1 MCFAKKL
8 IFRRTCIPMGLAC
21 FLLATACLPQ
31 KALTVSSTA
40 TLLEG
45 VAKASGKQ
53 SDLRVIREGM
63 PAYLMLMDGMVEMLP
78 VNDRLL
84 LAAAQ
89 AYSSFASAFA
99 EEEDPEY
106 AKILYARSKGYALR
120 SLEARGMKDPV
131 DRSLDSFDNGL
142 HSLRERDAPYL
153 FWAAASWGSWIR
165 MNLDSM
171 DALAQLP
178 RVERMMRRVIEL
190 DEAYYYG
197 GAHLFMGIWFA
208 SRPRMA
214 GGDLKKAQQH
224 FLRAID
230 LGEGKF
236 LMAHVYYANFYA
248 RPSLDRNLFVSTLE
262 MVLESPPDVSPE
274 LTLMNTVAQKR
285 AKELLSHVE
294 EYFE

>member
-1 MCFAKKL
+1 MS
-8 IFRRTCIPMGLAC
+8 LAC

-78 VNDRLL
+78 TNDRLL

-89 AYSSFASAFA
+89 AYSSFASAFV
-99 EEEDPEY
+99 EEEDPDY
-106 AKILYARSKGYALR
+106 AKVLYARSKDYALR
-120 SLEARGMKDPV
+120 SLVTRGMKDPV
-131 DRSLDSFDNGL
+131 ERSLDSFDDGL
-142 HSLRERDAPYL
+142 RRLGERDAPYL

-208 SRPRMA
+208 SRPRIA

-236 LMAHVYYANFYA
+236 LMAHVYYANYYA

>member
-1 MCFAKKL
+1 
-8 IFRRTCIPMGLAC
+8 
-21 FLLATACLPQ
+21 
-31 KALTVSSTA
+31 
-40 TLLEG
+40 
-45 VAKASGKQ
+45 
-53 SDLRVIREGM
+53 
-63 PAYLMLMDGMVEMLP
+63 
-78 VNDRLL
+78 
-84 LAAAQ
+84 
-89 AYSSFASAFA
+89 
-99 EEEDPEY
+99 
-106 AKILYARSKGYALR
+106 
-120 SLEARGMKDPV
+120 MKDPV
-131 DRSLDSFDNGL
+131 GRPLDSFDDGL
-142 HSLRERDAPYL
+142 RRLRERDAPYL
-153 FWAAASWGSWIR
+153 FWAAAAWGSWIR

-236 LMAHVYYANFYA
+236 LMAHVYYANYYA

-262 MVLESPPDVSPE
+262 MVVESPPDVSPD
-274 LTLMNTVAQKR
+274 LTLLNTVAQKR
-285 AKELLSHVE
+285 ARELLSHVE